1 MRTGSAA
8 ASPQSSTVEES
19 QRKAAKAA
27 GLAFLISFALLAYG
41 EFGIRRSLVSGDPIL
56 GLVNAAE
63 TSRNILAQPLLFRL
77 NIVLILSWCVGM
89 TVVLAAFYVILRPFG
104 RTIALV
110 AAVSQ
115 VLFAGAWAIG
125 AARLLETLR
134 LLNGIGE
141 LRTFT
146 EDQLQ
151 ALASLPLSIFW
162 DHYYIGLLFWAV
174 STTLFSYLWL
184 KSRHIPRALAVFGI
198 VSGALATL
206 TALSAFAFIAD
217 PAFSNDANPWWL
229 SLDTPLAIFQIALS
243 VLLLVKPLRPP
254 PSPAT
259 PRPSRSLVGLP
270 NLRRPQH
277 AATQDARKNRG
288 TAIPARRAAR
298 RVRHRGAL
306 RRGRAGRCCGHDR
319 EHPRLG
325 DAVSARVRPPAQR
338 SRRLHTP

>member
-1 MRTGSAA
+1 MRTGSAE
-8 ASPQSSTVEES
+8 ASQQSSTVEES
-19 QRKAAKAA
+19 QRKAARAA

-41 EFGIRRSLVSGDPIL
+41 EFGIRQTLLSGDPIL

-63 TSRNILAQPLLFRL
+63 TSRNILAQPSLFRL

-115 VLFAGAWAIG
+115 VLFAGAWALG

-141 LRTFT
+141 LRPFT

-162 DHYYIGLLFWAV
+162 DYYYVGLLFWAV

-198 VSGALATL
+198 VSGVLATL
-206 TALSAFAFIAD
+206 CALSAVAFIAD

-229 SLDTPLAIFQIALS
+229 LLDSPLAIFQTALS
-243 VLLLVKPLRPP
+243 VLLLVKPLRLPTV
-254 PSPAT
+254 PS
-259 PRPSRSLVGLP
+259 
-270 NLRRPQH
+270 H
-277 AATQDARKNRG
+277 AQ
-288 TAIPARRAAR
+288 
-298 RVRHRGAL
+298 
-306 RRGRAGRCCGHDR
+306 
-319 EHPRLG
+319 
-325 DAVSARVRPPAQR
+325 AQA
-338 SRRLHTP
+338 

>member
-1 MRTGSAA
+1 MRTGTAE
-8 ASPQSSTVEES
+8 ASQQSSTVEES
-19 QRKAAKAA
+19 QRKAARAA

-41 EFGIRRSLVSGDPIL
+41 EFGIRKSLLSGDPIL

-63 TSRNILAQPLLFRL
+63 TSRNILAQPSLFRL

-115 VLFAGAWAIG
+115 ALFAGAWALG

-206 TALSAFAFIAD
+206 CALSAFAFIAD

-229 SLDTPLAIFQIALS
+229 LLDSPLAIFQIALS
-243 VLLLVKPLRPP
+243 VLLLVKSLRLPAV
-254 PSPAT
+254 PS
-259 PRPSRSLVGLP
+259 
-270 NLRRPQH
+270 H
-277 AATQDARKNRG
+277 AQ
-288 TAIPARRAAR
+288 
-298 RVRHRGAL
+298 
-306 RRGRAGRCCGHDR
+306 
-319 EHPRLG
+319 
-325 DAVSARVRPPAQR
+325 AQA
-338 SRRLHTP
+338 

>member
-1 MRTGSAA
+1 MRNGTAE
-8 ASPQSSTVEES
+8 ASQQSSTVEES
-19 QRKAAKAA
+19 QRKAARAA
-27 GLAFLISFALLAYG
+27 GLAFLISFALLAYS
-41 EFGIRRSLVSGDPIL
+41 EFGIRRSLLSGDPIL

-63 TSRNILAQPLLFRL
+63 TSRNILAQPSLFRL

-115 VLFAGAWAIG
+115 ALFAGAWALG
-125 AARLLETLR
+125 AAKLLETLR

-146 EDQLQ
+146 EGQLQ

-206 TALSAFAFIAD
+206 CALSAFATIAD
-217 PAFSNDANPWWL
+217 PSFSSDANPWWL
-229 SLDTPLAIFQIALS
+229 MLDSPLAIFQTALS
-243 VLLLVKPLRPP
+243 VLLLVRPLRPLAA
-254 PSPAT
+254 PSHAHAPA
-259 PRPSRSLVGLP
+259 
-270 NLRRPQH
+270 
-277 AATQDARKNRG
+277 
-288 TAIPARRAAR
+288 
-298 RVRHRGAL
+298 
-306 RRGRAGRCCGHDR
+306 
-319 EHPRLG
+319 
-325 DAVSARVRPPAQR
+325 
-338 SRRLHTP
+338 

>member
-1 MRTGSAA
+1 MRTGPVE
-8 ASPQSSTVEES
+8 ASQQSSTVEES
-19 QRKAAKAA
+19 QQKAARAA

-41 EFGIRRSLVSGDPIL
+41 EFGIRRFLLSGDPIL

-63 TSRNILAQPLLFRL
+63 TSRNILAQPSLFRL

-104 RTIALV
+104 QTIALV
-110 AAVSQ
+110 AAVSH

-184 KSRHIPRALAVFGI
+184 KSRHIPRVLAMFGI
-198 VSGALATL
+198 ISGALATL
-206 TALSAFAFIAD
+206 TALSAFASIAN
-217 PAFSNDANPWWL
+217 PAISNDASPWWL
-229 SLDTPLAIFQIALS
+229 SLDTPMAIFQIALS
-243 VLLLVKPLRPP
+243 VLLLVKPLRLPAD
-254 PSPAT
+254 PS
-259 PRPSRSLVGLP
+259 
-270 NLRRPQH
+270 H
-277 AATQDARKNRG
+277 AQ
-288 TAIPARRAAR
+288 
-298 RVRHRGAL
+298 
-306 RRGRAGRCCGHDR
+306 
-319 EHPRLG
+319 
-325 DAVSARVRPPAQR
+325 AQA
-338 SRRLHTP
+338 

>member
-1 MRTGSAA
+1 
-8 ASPQSSTVEES
+8 
-19 QRKAAKAA
+19 
-27 GLAFLISFALLAYG
+27 
-41 EFGIRRSLVSGDPIL
+41 
-56 GLVNAAE
+56 
-63 TSRNILAQPLLFRL
+63 
-77 NIVLILSWCVGM
+77 M

-115 VLFAGAWAIG
+115 VLFAGAWALG

-229 SLDTPLAIFQIALS
+229 SLDSPLAIFQIALS
-243 VLLLVKPLRPP
+243 VLLLVKPLR
-254 PSPAT
+254 
-259 PRPSRSLVGLP
+259 LP
-270 NLRRPQH
+270 
-277 AATQDARKNRG
+277 
-288 TAIPARRAAR
+288 AIPS
-298 RVRHRGAL
+298 H
-306 RRGRAGRCCGHDR
+306 
-319 EHPRLG
+319 
-325 DAVSARVRPPAQR
+325 AQAQA
-338 SRRLHTP
+338 